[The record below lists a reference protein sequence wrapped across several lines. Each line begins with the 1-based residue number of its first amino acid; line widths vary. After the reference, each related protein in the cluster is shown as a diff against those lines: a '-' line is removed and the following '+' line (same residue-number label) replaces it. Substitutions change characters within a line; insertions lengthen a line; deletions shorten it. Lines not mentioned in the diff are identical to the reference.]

1 MSAREI
7 HKTLSGRDYS
17 GPEVYE
23 LERERIFHR
32 EWFYVG
38 RAEQVAEPGDALVHD
53 VAGESILVVRGRD
66 GRLHAHFNVCRH
78 RGARLCD
85 VGKSKV
91 KGAIKCPYH
100 AWSYAHDGTLI
111 GTPNV
116 APDEIDRS
124 SLSLWPV
131 NVDVWE
137 GFLFVCLADDPEPL
151 RDSLGSQ
158 ADGPLRFEEFGLGDL
173 RIGARTVSEVPANW
187 KILIENYNE
196 CLHCP
201 TVHPELVQ
209 IVPLYKT
216 GSVVAPDRPQ
226 GGTLLSEGSNS
237 FTYSGTSARPTLPG
251 LTDADANTYYGA
263 AIFPNM
269 FIDVTG
275 TCAIVTTLVPQSA
288 SHTQVVSEYLFAP
301 EEVARRDFEAADVVE
316 FSELVAQQDYD
327 VCIRVQQG
335 VSSKAFTNGVLA
347 EKDDLLHT
355 FHERYLHARD
365 AE

>member
-1 MSAREI
+1 M
-7 HKTLSGRDYS
+7 
-17 GPEVYE
+17 
-23 LERERIFHR
+23 
-32 EWFYVG
+32 
-38 RAEQVAEPGDALVHD
+38 
-53 VAGESILVVRGRD
+53 
-66 GRLHAHFNVCRH
+66 
-78 RGARLCD
+78 
-85 VGKSKV
+85 
-91 KGAIKCPYH
+91 
-100 AWSYAHDGTLI
+100 I

-116 APDEIDRS
+116 APDEIDRA

-131 NVDVWE
+131 AVEDWE
-137 GFLFVCLADDPEPL
+137 GFLFVSLADDPEPI
-151 RDSLGSQ
+151 RDWLAGQ
-158 ADGPLRFEEFGLGDL
+158 VDGPLRFEEFGLGEL
-173 RIGARTVSEVPANW
+173 RIGARTVSQVPANW

-201 TVHPELVQ
+201 TVHPELVA
-209 IVPLYKT
+209 IVPLYRT
-216 GSVVAPDRPQ
+216 GSVVAPDRPE

-237 FTYSGTSARPTLPG
+237 FTLSGTSARPNLPG
-251 LTDADANTYYGA
+251 LSAADANTYHGA